1 MSLPALQQALRSV
14 RRRVAFDRMLIGLP
28 LALAA
33 AALAWRLGGAGWA
46 AATALAAL
54 ALVAAVALRALRH
67 YDTAWLAAHLDAARP
82 DMDDSSALLYA
93 REDALGPLQRLQ
105 RERLQARLRQRPPP
119 DLRPARSR
127 RRLAL
132 AWGAGLLLAVT
143 ALAWPPATR
152 VPAASAASNDAGAAA
167 EAPQLRSA
175 ILHVQPP
182 AYTGLD
188 AQSLRALDAKAP
200 EGSQLTWRL
209 RIAPA
214 PAGAALEFLDGT
226 RLPLAREG
234 KDWTA
239 RHRLQA
245 SQLYRLRID
254 GDRAPA
260 PLHRLD
266 ALPDRPPQVRVL
278 APETT
283 LQLRAEGQAQWR
295 LAFEAGDDY
304 GVAAE
309 ARLRIVRTEGS
320 GENQTFHEHA
330 RTLAGRGEA
339 RLRRFETVLDIAAF
353 GLQPGED
360 LVASLEVRDVR
371 SPQPQT
377 GRSPSVILRW
387 PPPAPPD
394 ADGLDGL
401 ARQVLPAYF
410 RSQRQIIIDAE
421 ALLAERP
428 RLEAERFMAR
438 SDALG
443 VDQRLLRLRYGQF
456 LGEEAEGAARPPPAA
471 GDDDAPPP
479 PPRPRVSPGGI
490 FADGSD
496 AVETPAEAA
505 HDDDHAGHDH
515 EDRDDAEGADHD
527 HGHDHADPAPADGV
541 FGREEGVVAAFGHLH
556 DLPEAATLLDPQTR
570 ETLRLALRE
579 MWQSELHLRQGD
591 PAAALPYANRAL
603 GFIKQV
609 QEADRIYLPRLGAQ
623 LPPID
628 ESRRLSG
635 DRDGLAPRGLPP
647 LGAAAGDAAPQDA
660 WTQLADVQADP
671 ANALAAV
678 EAWAARERERLQDP
692 LAVAAAIDAVRQD
705 PACADCREALRGL
718 LWQAMPRPA
727 GGVAPRRPADD
738 AGARYLRALR
748 EDVR

>member
-1 MSLPALQQALRSV
+1 MSLPVLRQALRAA
-14 RRRVAFDRMLIGLP
+14 RRRVGLDCALTGLP
-28 LALAA
+28 LVLAIV
-33 AALAWRLGGAGWA
+33 ALAWRLGGAGWA
-46 AATALAAL
+46 AACALVAL
-54 ALVAAVALRALRH
+54 ALLAVVVVRALRRC
-67 YDTAWLAAHLDAARP
+67 DPAWLAARLDAARA

-93 REDALGPLQRLQ
+93 REDTLGPLQRLQ
-105 RERLQARLRQRPPP
+105 RARLHERLRQRPPP
-119 DLRPARSR
+119 DLRPAWSR
-127 RRLAL
+127 RRLAI
-132 AWGAGLLLAVT
+132 AWCAGALIAAA
-143 ALAWPPATR
+143 ALAWPHAPRTPGA
-152 VPAASAASNDAGAAA
+152 PAASREAGAAP
-167 EAPQLRSA
+167 EAPRLRST
-175 ILHVQPP
+175 LLQVQPP
-182 AYTGLD
+182 AYTGLE
-188 AQSLRALDAKAP
+188 AQALRALDAKAP
-200 EGSQLTWRL
+200 EGARLVWRL

-214 PAGAALEFLDGT
+214 PAAAALEFLDGT

-234 KDWTA
+234 DDWVA
-239 RHRLQA
+239 RHRLRA

-254 GDRAPA
+254 GDDAPA

-266 ALPDRPPQVRVL
+266 AIADRPPQVRLL

-283 LQLRAEGQAQWR
+283 LQLRAEGQRQWR
-295 LAFEAGDDY
+295 LVFEAEDDY
-304 GVAAE
+304 GVAAQ

-371 SPQPQT
+371 EPEPQT
-377 GRSPSVILRW
+377 GRSASAILRW

-410 RSQRQIIIDAE
+410 RSQRQIVIDAE

-428 RLEAERFMAR
+428 RLQPERFLAR

-456 LGEEAEGAARPPPAA
+456 LGEEAEGAARAPSA
-471 GDDDAPPP
+471 DAEAPP

-496 AVETPAEAA
+496 AVEAPAEDAHEHEAGHDHDDA
-505 HDDDHAGHDH
+505 HDDHAHEGADHAGHDH
-515 EDRDDAEGADHD
+515 P
-527 HGHDHADPAPADGV
+527 DPAPADGV
-541 FGREEGVVAAFGHLH
+541 FGREDGVVAAFGHLH

-570 ETLRLALRE
+570 EILRSALRE

-635 DRDGLAPRGLPP
+635 DRDGLAPRALPP
-647 LGAAAGDAAPQDA
+647 LRAAAADAVLQEA
-660 WTQLADVQADP
+660 WTGLADAQADP
-671 ANALAAV
+671 APVLAAV
-678 EAWAARERERLQDP
+678 EAWAARERARVQDP
-692 LAVAAAIDAVRQD
+692 LAVVAAIDAVRQD
-705 PACADCREALRGL
+705 PACTDCREALRGL
-718 LWQAMPRPA
+718 LWQAMRRPA
-727 GGVAPRRPADD
+727 GGVAPRPAADA
-738 AGARYLRALR
+738 AGARYLRALQEAR
-748 EDVR
+748 